1 MNAEHDAL
9 YGTARGGASASQ
21 GASARG
27 PGPRGIDR
35 DSPVFVISVAA
46 QLAQMHPQTL
56 RQYDRLGLVIP
67 SRQRGKHRRY
77 SANDVAR
84 LRRIQQLSTEGI
96 SLEGIRRMIELEL
109 ELGRLRS
116 QLSSLQDE
124 LSLWRGRAR
133 ERAVPRVFSAGSSG
147 VVSVRGPGG
156 RQATG
161 SGPLGR
167 LMALPPG
174 TASALSR

>member
-9 YGTARGGASASQ
+9 YGAARGGAAAT
-21 GASARG
+21 GA
-27 PGPRGIDR
+27 PGKGFGARGIDR

-96 SLEGIRRMIELEL
+96 SLEGIRRMIELES
-109 ELGRLRS
+109 ELGRMRL
-116 QLSSLQDE
+116 QLTSLQDE

-133 ERAVPRVFSAGSSG
+133 ERTAPRVFSAGSSG

-156 RQATG
+156 RQAAQP
-161 SGPLGR
+161 GPLG
-167 LMALPPG
+167 LPMSLPPG
-174 TASALSR
+174 PSSSAR